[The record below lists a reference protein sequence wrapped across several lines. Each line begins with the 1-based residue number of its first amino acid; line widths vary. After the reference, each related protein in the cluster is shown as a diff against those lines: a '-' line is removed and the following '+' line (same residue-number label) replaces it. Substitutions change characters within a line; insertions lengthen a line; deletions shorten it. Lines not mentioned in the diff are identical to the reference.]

1 MKNFVVKTSLGKISL
16 ILALANV
23 LFFVFSA
30 VTVWNLESAT
40 VLFICTFLSVIL
52 TLAGIITGVFG
63 VFDKRNW
70 IGLVLN
76 ILFGI
81 FIYLII
87 RAIFFP
93 PIRY

>member
-1 MKNFVVKTSLGKISL
+1 MKNSVVKPSLGKISL

-30 VTVWNLESAT
+30 VAVWNFVSDTL
-40 VLFICTFLSVIL
+40 LFICLFLSIIL
-52 TLAGIITGVFG
+52 TLVGIIMGAIGFFT
-63 VFDKRNW
+63 KLSW

-76 ILFGI
+76 ILFSI
-81 FIYLII
+81 FLYFVISS
-87 RAIFFP
+87 IFFP